1 MCNTKKCTTFL
12 PSITPVVSTVGVN
25 VCLEDDYILK
35 DISIDINEGDCCSI
49 VGVSG
54 SGKSTLLNIIGMLQ
68 KPSSGSLYVEG
79 KNITHCSP
87 AELAR
92 LRNKTV
98 GFVFQSFH
106 LLPSM
111 NIIENV
117 ALPLLYSGCSKEES
131 IFLAEKALLNIKLL
145 DKARRLPADLSGGQ
159 RQRVAIARALVTQPK
174 LLLADE
180 PTGNL
185 DQSTAYEIIH
195 LLLELHN
202 KTNMAMVIVTHDV
215 KIAGLMHRKL
225 SISDGELHE

>member
-1 MCNTKKCTTFL
+1 MCNTKKCTTLL
-12 PSITPVVSTVGVN
+12 PSIIPVVSTVGVN
-25 VCLEDDYILK
+25 ICLENDYILK
-35 DISIDINEGDCCSI
+35 NINIDVNEGDCCSI
-49 VGVSG
+49 VGASG

-79 KNITHCSP
+79 RNITHCSP
-87 AELAR
+87 AELAG

-117 ALPLLYSGCSKEES
+117 ALPLLYRGCSKEES
-131 IFLAEKALLNIKLL
+131 MFLAEKALLNIKLL

-159 RQRVAIARALVTQPK
+159 RQRIAIARALVTQPR

-185 DQSTAYEIIH
+185 DKSTAYEIIH

-202 KTNMAMVIVTHDV
+202 KTNMAMVIVTHDI
-215 KIAGLMHRKL
+215 KIAGLMRRKL
-225 SISDGELHE
+225 SLSDGELYE